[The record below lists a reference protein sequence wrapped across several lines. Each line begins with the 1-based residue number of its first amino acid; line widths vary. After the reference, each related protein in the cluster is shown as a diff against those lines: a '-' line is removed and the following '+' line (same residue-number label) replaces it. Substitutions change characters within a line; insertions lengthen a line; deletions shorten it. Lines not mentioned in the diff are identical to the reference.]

1 MITDKETNFVYFSSL
16 IKEDEKYL
24 PFWNRLKPILDENQI
39 RYGFIENTR
48 DIWCR
53 DYMPIQKELNDF
65 VQFEYF
71 PDYLLE
77 PKFIAKLTIPAETK
91 IADVIATKKSKL
103 IVDGGN
109 IIKSKSIAILT
120 DKVYDENSKL
130 DPKTVIS
137 ILKKELGVEEIFLIP
152 KAPYEITGH
161 ADGMVRFLNETDLLV
176 ADYSK
181 ESETWKSKMDRALA
195 KTGLNIIIYPAEIVE
210 EKNEYGEYVAR
221 GVYINFAQI
230 GEVILLPQFGLKTDK
245 IALEKTKE
253 LFSDCKVIPIMANEI
268 AAHGGVLNCITWNI
282 KITKKQELAKSEE
295 ARIAEI
301 KERYKARNELAKQV
315 LEQYEPI
322 VAEIIATQTK
332 DVSLIALTLDYLL
345 DFSFDDDILELYR
358 KLGRQLYYIDPQVSG
373 FYANAYF
380 NKWSQKVD

>member
-71 PDYLLE
+71 PDYLIE

-130 DPKTVIS
+130 DHKTVIS
-137 ILKKELGVEEIFLIP
+137 TLKKELGVEEIFLIP

-181 ESETWKSKMDRALA
+181 ESETWKSKMKRALD